1 MADATR
7 AAQPEPGGED
17 GAEAT
22 GREAAGGDALVR
34 LYGVVAEL
42 SAALDREE
50 IGRVAVA
57 RAVDH
62 LGAAA
67 AVAYAEVDGRMC
79 LIAQHGLDPDGASNE
94 LPRDAPLP
102 LARAIA
108 SGAPEFLSTRDEIL
122 AAYPQLL
129 ESRMPA
135 GALQAV
141 VALPLAIGGRLLGGL
156 AYSFATPQVFDR
168 ALYRAL
174 AARFAGAMER
184 ARLYAELARRAERE
198 AEQARVV
205 ETLLATSAILSSELD
220 LDRLFQKLTDEATRL
235 CRAQFGA
242 FFYNTV
248 DDSGEA
254 YLLYTISGAPREA
267 FSRFP
272 SPRNTA
278 MFAPTFRGD
287 GVVRIDDVHADPRFG
302 KNPPYHGM
310 PAGHLPVCSYLAVP
324 VMSASG
330 AVLGG
335 LFFGH
340 ADAGVFREEDERLLV
355 AVAAQGA
362 IALDNARLY
371 RDERAAR
378 DVEERRARLAESVGI
393 ALTGIAPFED
403 KLGACL
409 DALVERLDLA
419 AGGIWTADRAR
430 GVLELRASVGRGA
443 DDGSADRIPMN
454 ATSAIGRVALARRQL
469 LVDARG
475 LSEVSGLPGWILDA
489 GPACVIAHPLLV
501 EESTVGVLAVS
512 SQHPVGGGSIKLVET
527 VADQVAVAIGRDQG
541 ERERERFRELFIG
554 MLGHDLRNPL
564 SAISTGTQALLLSE
578 KLNERSSLSV
588 GRIRTSAARMSRMVN
603 QLLDFARSRDIGSG
617 IPLTPTSADLH
628 AVCHD
633 VVEELRQSYPG
644 RGVVETYDG
653 DAQGAWDVDRMAQV
667 FSNLIGNALSYGD
680 PDQPIHVHIGRGPD
694 QVTAAVKSMGPPIP
708 SDVLPTLFDPFRR
721 AREGRTGKTRGL
733 GLGLYIT
740 RQIILAHGGDLEA
753 SSAAE
758 EGTTFR
764 LRLPLAPTPE

>member
-7 AAQPEPGGED
+7 AARTESGGN
-17 GAEAT
+17 GA
-22 GREAAGGDALVR
+22 AAGRGSGDGGSLVS
-34 LYGVVAEL
+34 LYGLVAEL
-42 SAALDREE
+42 STALDREQV
-50 IGRVAVA
+50 GRVAVA
-57 RAVDH
+57 RVVDQ

-67 AVAYAEVDGRMC
+67 AVAYAEVDGRLR
-79 LIAQHGLDPDGASNE
+79 LIAERGLDLDGAWNE
-94 LPRDAPLP
+94 LPRDAPVP

-108 SGAPEFLSTRDEIL
+108 TGAPEFLSTRDELL
-122 AAYPQLL
+122 AAYPDLR
-129 ESRMPA
+129 ESRTPA
-135 GALQAV
+135 TALQAV
-141 VALPLAIGGRLLGGL
+141 VALPLAIDGRVLGGL
-156 AYSFATPQVFDR
+156 AYSFAAPQAFDR
-168 ALYRAL
+168 AFYGAL
-174 AARFAGAMER
+174 ADQFAAAMER
-184 ARLYAELARRAERE
+184 ARLHAELARRAERE

-205 ETLLATSAILSSELD
+205 ETLLATSATLSGELD

-278 MFAPTFRGD
+278 MFAPTFHGM

-302 KNPPYHGM
+302 KNPPYNGM
-310 PAGHLPVCSYLAVP
+310 PKGHLPVCSYLAVP

-330 AVLGG
+330 AVMGG

-371 RDERAAR
+371 RDARAAR
-378 DVEERRARLAESVGI
+378 DLEERRARLAQEVGI
-393 ALTGIAPFED
+393 ALTGVAPFED
-403 KLGACL
+403 KLQCCL

-430 GVLELRASVGRGA
+430 GVLELRASAGRGA
-443 DDGSADRIPMN
+443 DHVSGDRVAMD
-454 ATSAIGRVALARRQL
+454 AASAIGRVALERRQL
-469 LVDARG
+469 QVDARG
-475 LSEVSGLPGWILDA
+475 LAAVSGLPDWILA
-489 GPACVIAHPLLV
+489 PGPACVIAHPLLV
-501 EESTVGVLAVS
+501 EDRTVGVLAVS
-512 SQHPVGGGSIKLVET
+512 SRRPPGGGSIKLVET
-527 VADQVAVAIGRDQG
+527 VADQVAVAIGRDLG

-564 SAISTGTQALLLSE
+564 SAISTGAQALLLSDA
-578 KLNERSSLSV
+578 LTERSSLAV
-588 GRIRTSAARMSRMVN
+588 RRIRTSAARMSRMVN

-617 IPLTPTSADLH
+617 LPLAPTLVDLN

-633 VVEELRQSYPG
+633 VVEELRQSHPD
-644 RGVVETYDG
+644 RVVVEHYDG
-653 DAQGAWDVDRMAQV
+653 DAEGAWDVDRMAQV
-667 FSNLIGNALSYGD
+667 FSNLIGNALAYGD
-680 PDQPIHVHIGRGPD
+680 PGQPIHVHIGREHDG
-694 QVTAAVKSMGPPIP
+694 VTAAVKSIGPPIP

-758 EGTTFR
+758 HGTTFR
-764 LRLPLAPTPE
+764 IRLPLAPASE

>member
-7 AAQPEPGGED
+7 AAQPELGGAD
-17 GAEAT
+17 GE
-22 GREAAGGDALVR
+22 EAAGRGSADGDALVR
-34 LYGVVAEL
+34 LYRHVAEL
-42 SAALDREE
+42 SAALDREQ

-57 RAVDH
+57 RAVDQ

-67 AVAYAEVDGRMC
+67 AVACAEVDGRLY
-79 LIAQHGLDPDGASNE
+79 LIARHGLDLDGAWNE
-94 LPRDAPLP
+94 LSGDAPLP

-108 SGAPEFLSTRDEIL
+108 SGVPEFLSTREELL
-122 AAYPQLL
+122 AAHPDLR
-129 ESRMPA
+129 ESPTPVP
-135 GALQAV
+135 ALQAV
-141 VALPLAIGGRLLGGL
+141 VALPLCIDGRVLGGL
-156 AYSFATPQVFDR
+156 AYGFTAPQVFDR
-168 ALYRAL
+168 AFYIAL
-174 AARFAGAMER
+174 ADQFAAAMER
-184 ARLYAELARRAERE
+184 ARLHAELARRAERE

-205 ETLLATSAILSSELD
+205 ETLLATSAILSGELD

-248 DDSGEA
+248 DDTGEA

-267 FSRFP
+267 FSKFP

-278 MFAPTFRGD
+278 MFAPTFHGA
-287 GVVRIDDVHADPRFG
+287 GVVRIDDVHADPRYG

-310 PAGHLPVCSYLAVP
+310 PEGHLPVCSYLAVP
-324 VMSASG
+324 VMSSSG

-371 RDERAAR
+371 RDARAAR
-378 DVEERRARLAESVGI
+378 DLEERRARLAEEVGI
-393 ALTGIAPFED
+393 ALTGVAPFDD
-403 KLGACL
+403 KLRACL
-409 DALVERLDLA
+409 DALVERLDLSA
-419 AGGIWTADRAR
+419 SGIWTVDRAR
-430 GVLELRASVGRGA
+430 SELELRTGTGPGA
-443 DDGSADRIPMN
+443 HEAFADRVSID
-454 ATSAIGRVALARRQL
+454 AGSVIGRVALERRQL

-475 LSEVSGLPGWILDA
+475 LAELSGLPAWIRRPD
-489 GPACVIAHPLLV
+489 PACVIARPLMV
-501 EESTVGVLAVS
+501 EESTVGVLVVA
-512 SQHPVGGGSIKLVET
+512 SQRPLGGSSIKLVET

-564 SAISTGTQALLLSE
+564 SAISTGTQALLLSDS
-578 KLNERSSLSV
+578 LTERTSLAV
-588 GRIRTSAARMSRMVN
+588 RRIRTSASRMSRMVN

-617 IPLTPTSADLH
+617 IPLAPVSADLN
-628 AVCHD
+628 AVCHE
-633 VVEELRQSYPG
+633 VTEELRQSYPG
-644 RGVVETYDG
+644 RVVVEQYDG
-653 DAQGAWDVDRMAQV
+653 DAGGEWDVDRMAQV
-667 FSNLIGNALSYGD
+667 FSNLIGNALAYGD
-680 PDQPIHVHIGRGPD
+680 PDQPIHVGIARGPD
-694 QVTAAVKSMGPPIP
+694 QVTATVKSMGPPIP

-721 AREGRTGKTRGL
+721 AREGRTSKTRGL

-753 SSAAE
+753 SSAAA
-758 EGTTFR
+758 EGTTFHI
-764 LRLPLAPTPE
+764 RLPLAPAPE